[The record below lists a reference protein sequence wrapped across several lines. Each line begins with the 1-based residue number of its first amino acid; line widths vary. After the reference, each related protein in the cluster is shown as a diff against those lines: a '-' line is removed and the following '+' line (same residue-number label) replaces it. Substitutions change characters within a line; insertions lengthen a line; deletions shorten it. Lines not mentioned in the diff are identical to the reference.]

1 MERLEWTAGGNRDMV
16 EQVVGHMIQKSVE
29 TGMVRKGEMI
39 VILEDM
45 IQSLERGTLDA
56 LLDNA

>member
-1 MERLEWTAGGNRDMV
+1 MESIAYSGDRDMI

-29 TGMVRKGEMI
+29 TGIVRKDEMV

-45 IQSLERGTLDA
+45 IQSLERGTLA
-56 LLDNA
+56 VVLENS

>member
-1 MERLEWTAGGNRDMV
+1 MEKNEYSGNRDMV

-29 TGMVRKGEMI
+29 TGIIGKYEMV

-45 IQSLERGTLDA
+45 IHSLERGTLAVA
-56 LLDNA
+56 LENA